1 MSRPTIAQPGIA
13 DYAAAHSEQPDPVL
27 SSLIEAT
34 ARQAGGA
41 AMMQIGPDQGA
52 FMSLLVTALRPA
64 FAVEVGTFT
73 GYSSLCI
80 ARGLAPGG
88 RLLCCDVSEEW
99 TAIARE
105 HWELAGLADRIDL
118 RIAPAIETLQA
129 LPDEPRIDFAFIDA
143 DKPAYRSYYEEIL
156 RRLAPNGMILFDNTL
171 WSGNVL
177 PDSGADDESTDALRA
192 LNDFLADDDRVV
204 VAQLTI
210 GDGVTMV
217 RRRNPLPD

>member
-1 MSRPTIAQPGIA
+1 MSRPTIARPGIA
-13 DYAAAHSEQPDPVL
+13 AYAAAHSEPPDPVL
-27 SSLIEAT
+27 DSLIRAT
-34 ARQAGGA
+34 AEKAGGA
-41 AMMQIGPDQGA
+41 ALMQIGPDQGA
-52 FMSLLVTALRPA
+52 FMHVLVTTLRPA

-88 RLLCCDVSEEW
+88 RLLCCDISEEW
-99 TAIARE
+99 TAIGRE
-105 HWELAGLADRIDL
+105 HWEMAGVADRIDL
-118 RIAPAIETLQA
+118 RIAPAIDTLRT

-143 DKPAYRSYYEEIL
+143 DKPAYRDYYEEIL
-156 RRLAPNGMILFDNTL
+156 RRLSPNGVILFDNTL

-177 PDSGADDESTDALRA
+177 AESGADDENTVALRA
-192 LNDFLADDDRVV
+192 LNDLLVADERVV

-217 RRRNPLPD
+217 RRRVRPPA